1 MKKVKTAEKGK
12 LEPHLGVPTFACWFQ
27 KKEGKWTGNS
37 ERTPV
42 APEALLT
49 VL

>member
-12 LEPHLGVPTFACWFQ
+12 LEPHLGAPAFACWFQ
-27 KKEGKWTGNS
+27 KKEGKWRGS
-37 ERTPV
+37 GERTPV
-42 APEALLT
+42 APEVLLT

>member
-1 MKKVKTAEKGK
+1 MKKVKKAEKGE
-12 LEPHLGVPTFACWFQ
+12 LEPHLGAPTFACWFQ
-27 KKEGKWTGNS
+27 KKEGTGRDNG